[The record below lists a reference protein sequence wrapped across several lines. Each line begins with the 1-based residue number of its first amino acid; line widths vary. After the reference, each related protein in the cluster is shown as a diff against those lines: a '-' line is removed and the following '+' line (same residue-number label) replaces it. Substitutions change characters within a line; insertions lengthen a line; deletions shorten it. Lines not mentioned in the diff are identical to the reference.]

1 MTLNLDKPFLIIN
14 CKNYLEASGEEARRL
29 AQVSEEVSRENNVDI
44 IICPP
49 IPFTSEICNSVNI
62 PVFTQHVDS
71 DKVGSST
78 GAIIPEVA
86 KKAGVMGSLVNHSEK
101 RVDPAKISAAVQ
113 RLRENGLV
121 SVVCARTPS
130 EVADFAGFSPDFVA
144 IEPPELIG
152 SGVAVSTSKPEVITD
167 SIKAALSTNPKVKVV
182 CGAGI
187 VDGKDVEAAIKLG
200 SSGVLVASGIVKSQD
215 WKRKISAKVKHLIL

>member
-14 CKNYLEASGEEARRL
+14 CKNYLEASGEESRRL
-29 AQVSEEVSRENNVDI
+29 AHVSEEVSRENNVNI

-49 IPFTSEICNSVNI
+49 TPFTSEICNAVNI

-86 KKAGVMGSLVNHSEK
+86 KKAGVIGSLVNHSEK

-152 SGVAVSTSKPEVITD
+152 SGVAVSTSKPEIITD
-167 SIKAALSTNPKVKVV
+167 SIKAALSTNPEVKVV

-187 VDGKDVEAAIKLG
+187 VANKGRSSIKQNSTSNPNG
-200 SSGVLVASGIVKSQD
+200 S
-215 WKRKISAKVKHLIL
+215 